1 MSQFRFFIFF
11 LVFFLCACQRSA
23 QFKKDSELGKEDFHE
38 GMIRDRAGSDV
49 LSKKIEAI
57 GQPKKRVMILDF
69 WNDTPIQLNEMGF
82 FVADELKRGLHL
94 SQKVI
99 VSLDG
104 KSDFSTR
111 DFVQGDQIK
120 VAQLI
125 REGRKLGVSVVAIG
139 RISKMIYRQ
148 KGDDVGLFRQKQ
160 SLMAVDIEMKLFDVQ
175 GGREILATSKSGE
188 SSANGVAVL
197 DDNDMN
203 APTYRTEL
211 AKIALREAVA
221 QCVPDVVRAVEKL
234 TWQGRIAKMIG
245 PKIYI
250 NAGRTSGLIAGDI
263 LRVINQGD
271 EVYDPATGALL
282 GRAQGQLKG
291 TLEVM
296 DFIGPDGAVADVH
309 TGGNFHEG
317 DLVQLY

>member
-1 MSQFRFFIFF
+1 
-11 LVFFLCACQRSA
+11 
-23 QFKKDSELGKEDFHE
+23 
-38 GMIRDRAGSDV
+38 
-49 LSKKIEAI
+49 
-57 GQPKKRVMILDF
+57 
-69 WNDTPIQLNEMGF
+69 
-82 FVADELKRGLHL
+82 LHL

-99 VSLDG
+99 VALDA
-104 KSDFSTR
+104 KSDFATH

-125 REGRKLGVSVVAIG
+125 REGRKLGVAVIAIG
-139 RISKMIYRQ
+139 RISKLVFRQ

-160 SLMAVDIEMKLFDVQ
+160 SLVAADIEMKLFDVQ

-188 SSANGVAVL
+188 SSANGLAVF
-197 DDNDMN
+197 DGNDLN
-203 APTYRTEL
+203 SETYRSEL
-211 AKIALREAVA
+211 AKIALREAIA
-221 QCVPDVVRAVEKL
+221 QCVPEVVRAVDKL
-234 TWQGRIAKMIG
+234 TWQGRIAKMVG
-245 PKIYI
+245 PKVYI

-263 LRVINQGD
+263 LRVINPGE
-271 EVYDPATGALL
+271 EVYDPVTGAFL
-282 GRAQGQLKG
+282 GKAQGQLKG